1 MSHATNKAALFT
13 SKTDI
18 FLTPPHILDA
28 VCQVGPIDFD
38 PCPHPAAEATRRA
51 KHHNPYPD
59 FDGLKTPWAKY
70 QTPQH
75 RGVTFVNPPYGRALS
90 SWTDKMA
97 SETAN
102 AIICIVP
109 ARVETRWW
117 CTLAKHTV
125 AWCAIG
131 GRLKFHDERGVETL
145 HSAPFPSAVCLLH
158 RSELLSQFQRSF
170 EPLGIVYVQP
180 GLRVP

>member
-1 MSHATNKAALFT
+1 MTHTPNKTALFT
-13 SKTDI
+13 SKSNT
-18 FLTPPHILDA
+18 FLTPPHVLDA

-51 KHHNPYPD
+51 RFHNPFPD
-59 FDGLKTPWAKY
+59 FNGLTTFWARY
-70 QTPQH
+70 QSD

-97 SETAN
+97 AETAN
-102 AIICIVP
+102 AIICLVP
-109 ARVETRWW
+109 ARVETKWW
-117 CTLAKHTV
+117 HTLAKHTV

-131 GRLKFHDERGVETL
+131 GRLKFYDEHGAETP

-158 RSELLSQFQRSF
+158 RPELLSQFQRSF
-170 EPLGIVYVQP
+170 KPLGLVYVQH
-180 GLRVP
+180 GLRAL

>member
-13 SKTDI
+13 SKSDI

-38 PCPHPAAEATRRA
+38 PCPHPVAEATRRA
-51 KHHNPYPD
+51 RRHNPYPIV
-59 FDGLKTPWAKY
+59 DGLKTPWARY
-70 QTPQH
+70 QRDQ
-75 RGVTFVNPPYGRALS
+75 GVTFVNPPYGRVLS
-90 SWTDKMA
+90 QWADKMA
-97 SETAN
+97 AETQN
-102 AIICIVP
+102 AIICLVP

-117 CTLAKHTV
+117 HTLAKHTV

-131 GRLKFHDERGVETL
+131 GRLKFYDEYGVETP

-158 RSELLSQFQRSF
+158 RPELLFQFQRSF
-170 EPLGIVYVQP
+170 EPLGIVYAQP
-180 GLRVP
+180 GLRVQ